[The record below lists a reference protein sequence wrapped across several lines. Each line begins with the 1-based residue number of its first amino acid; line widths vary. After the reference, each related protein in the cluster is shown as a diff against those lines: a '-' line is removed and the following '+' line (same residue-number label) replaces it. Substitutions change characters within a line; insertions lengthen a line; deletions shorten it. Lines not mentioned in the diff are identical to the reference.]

1 VDASTM
7 NNPQENQIIHDWN
20 PRPEPPPYPLKLNDE
35 TLRDG
40 LQSPSVFNPSIAEKL
55 EILHFMEDL
64 GLYSAAIGLP
74 AAGPNAFSDV
84 LAIAQEI
91 ADARMKLYPYC
102 AARTH
107 QNDIV
112 PIVEIQQKT
121 GIKVQAALFIFS
133 SPIRQLAE
141 DWTVDRLL
149 KVSEAAIAFAHKN
162 EVPVMYVTEDTTRS
176 RPETL
181 QRLYQLAIDMDVE
194 RLCISDTVGHATP
207 AGAAE
212 VARFIRAL
220 VTKSGKNIGVDW
232 HGHRDRDLAVA
243 NSLAAFYAGA
253 DRIHGSML
261 GIGERV
267 GNTPIDT
274 LMVNFKLMGAWDQ
287 DLRKLP
293 AYARKV
299 SQACR
304 VPLPDNYP
312 VLGRDAFRTQTGVH
326 ADAIVKAYHKGD
338 AWLANRI
345 YSGVPA
351 DEVGLDQVI
360 EVGPMSGKSNVRYW
374 LESRGVAAT
383 DALIDRVFERAKQV
397 DHILTEAEIREIIG
411 KHTGA

>member
-1 VDASTM
+1 MTAPDED
-7 NNPQENQIIHDWN
+7 NIIHEWN
-20 PRPEPPPYPLKLNDE
+20 PRPAAPLYPLKLNDE

-55 EILHFMEDL
+55 EILHFMEGL
-64 GLYSAAIGLP
+64 GMYSAAIGLP
-74 AAGPNAFSDV
+74 AAGPNAFKDV
-84 LAIAQEI
+84 LALAGEI
-91 ADARMKLYPYC
+91 AGARLKIYPYC

-107 QNDIV
+107 QNDIL

-149 KVSEAAIAFAHKN
+149 TVSEAAIEFAHKN
-162 EVPVMYVTEDTTRS
+162 DVPVMYVTEDTTRS

-181 QRLYQLAIDMDVE
+181 QRLYQLAIDMNVE

-207 AGAAE
+207 GGAEA
-212 VARFIRAL
+212 VVRFIRSL
-220 VTKSGKNIGVDW
+220 VTRSGKDIGVDW

-243 NSLAAFYAGA
+243 NALAAFYAGA

-267 GNTPIDT
+267 GNAPIDA
-274 LMVNFKLMGAWDQ
+274 LMVNFKLMGVFDH
-287 DLRKLP
+287 DLTRLP

-299 SQACR
+299 SEACR
-304 VPLPDNYP
+304 VPIPDNYP
-312 VLGRDAFRTQTGVH
+312 ILGKDAFRTQTGVH
-326 ADAIVKAYHKGD
+326 ADAIVKAYRKGD
-338 AWLANRI
+338 AWLANRV

-351 DEVGLDQVI
+351 DEVGLEQVI

-374 LESRGVAAT
+374 LESRGINVT
-383 DALIDRVFERAKQV
+383 DAVVDRIFERAKQI
-397 DHILTEAEIREIIG
+397 DYILPDREILEIVE
-411 KHTGA
+411 KVRNETAS